1 MTTPAPLIV
10 EVNCAR
16 MNAANEVERYTETV
30 VCWAVGVS
38 NGPDRY
44 LAKSIL
50 HEQRAGCSDAAC
62 RPSFRC
68 DPRSRRSRLINPA
81 RSASTLGAHPTK
93 ETRP

>member
-44 LAKSIL
+44 LAKSIRWGTL
-50 HEQRAGCSDAAC
+50 RSSMSSARGAAMQLA
-62 RPSFRC
+62 
-68 DPRSRRSRLINPA
+68 DQA
-81 RSASTLGAHPTK
+81 SAAIREVGEAV
-93 ETRP
+93 